1 MKQIDA
7 INAIGEELRKGEQ
20 AQTFYGQFSQTWRSM
35 LDSILGLV
43 KRVDFKEKA
52 HLPEDTKV
60 PIKYYLI
67 LAIDEICTLAESR
80 NWGLCSRG
88 GFVYIFNGAYWLTID
103 EEDFKQFLE
112 QAAGKMGIPY
122 LTFKH
127 YKFKNELYEQFVSG
141 ASRQMPERGDETLIN
156 LKNGTFEITS
166 ERQGLREFRQDDFL
180 KYQLP
185 FKYDKDAKC
194 PMFQKFL
201 DEVLPDKDCQ
211 AVLSEYLGY
220 IFTKGMK
227 LEKVLMLYGDGSNGK
242 GVVFEV
248 IQALLGRD
256 NMTNFPLHDLT
267 KSESYERANLGNV
280 LLNYATEVNP
290 GAVEASIFKTL
301 ASSEPITVR
310 QIYGKPF
317 TLYEYA
323 KLLFNCNKLPVA
335 AEQTHAF
342 FRRFLIIPFNKTI
355 PDEEQDIE
363 LAKKIIVTELPGIF
377 NWVLNG
383 LRRLLQQKHFT
394 FSRVVKEQV
403 ELYKKES
410 DSVAMFLEDYG
421 YSTSN
426 ENYYTLKGMYDE
438 YKSFSIDYGY
448 RAISIQS
455 FSKRLTAKGYTITRK
470 NTGRVVYTERRMDL

>member
-35 LDSILGLV
+35 LDSILELV
-43 KRVDFKEKA
+43 QHVDFKEKA
-52 HLPEDTKV
+52 HLPEDAKV

-80 NWGLCSRG
+80 NWGLCSRE
-88 GFVYIFNGAYWLTID
+88 GFVYIYNGACWLTFN

-194 PMFQKFL
+194 HMFQKFL

-256 NMTNFPLHDLT
+256 NMTNFSLHDLT
-267 KSESYERANLGNV
+267 KSESYERASLGNV

-363 LAKKIIVTELPGIF
+363 LAKKIIATELPGIF
-377 NWVLNG
+377 NWVLDG
-383 LRRLLQQKHFT
+383 LRRLLTQKHFT
-394 FSRVVKEQV
+394 FSQVIKEQV

-426 ENYYTLKGMYDE
+426 ENYYTLKVMYDE

-448 RAISIQS
+448 RAVSIQS
-455 FSKRLTAKGYTITRK
+455 FSKRLTSKGYTITRK
-470 NTGRVVYTERRMDL
+470 NTGRVVYAERRIDL

>member
-7 INAIGEELRKGEQ
+7 IKAIGEELNKAGQ
-20 AQTFYGQFSQTWRSM
+20 AQTLYEQCGQTWRSM
-35 LDSILGLV
+35 LDSLLGMV
-43 KRVDFKEKA
+43 QRVDFKEKA
-52 HLPEDTKV
+52 HLPEDAKV

-67 LAIDEICTLAESR
+67 LGIDEICALAEAR

-88 GFVYIFNGAYWLTID
+88 GFVYIFNGSYWLTIN
-103 EEDFKQFLE
+103 EEDFKNFLE
-112 QAAGKMGIPY
+112 QAADKMGIPY

-141 ASRQMPERGDETLIN
+141 ASRQLPAQGEGVLIN
-156 LKNGTFEITS
+156 LRNGTFEITS
-166 ERQGLREFRQDDFL
+166 EHQGLREFRREDFI

-194 PMFQKFL
+194 PMFHNFL
-201 DEVLPDKDCQ
+201 NEVLPDKDCQ

-227 LEKVLMLYGDGSNGK
+227 LEKVLMLYGGGSNGK

-267 KSESYERANLGNV
+267 KSESYERASIGNV

-301 ASSEPITVR
+301 ASCEPITVR

-363 LAKKIIVTELPGIF
+363 LAKKIIATELPGIF
-377 NWVLNG
+377 NWVLDG
-383 LRRLLQQKHFT
+383 LRRLLVQKHFT
-394 FSRVVKEQV
+394 ASQVVKDQI

-410 DSVAMFLEDYG
+410 DSVAMFLDEYN
-421 YSTSN
+421 YSISN
-426 ENYYTLKGMYDE
+426 ENCYTLKCMYDE

-448 RAISIQS
+448 RAVSIQS
-455 FSKRLTAKGYTITRK
+455 FSKRLTTKGYTITRK
-470 NTGRVVYTERRMDL
+470 NTGRVVYAERRMEL